1 MKDISDVTLFLNSY
15 YTTFSTLEVETI
27 SPFFHEPCLFISP
40 QGVVA
45 APTYDDVEDIFK
57 VIAET
62 LRSKDY
68 GRSEL
73 TNLQV
78 RRMSDAAMLASGV
91 AVRYKTS
98 GQELER
104 VGVTYILQK
113 SNNGWRIAVTVIHD
127 ADSLNSHA

>member
-15 YTTFSTLEVETI
+15 YTTFSTLDVETI

-40 QGVVA
+40 QGVAA

-57 VIAET
+57 VIAAT

-113 SNNGWRIAVTVIHD
+113 SNKGWRIAVTVIHD